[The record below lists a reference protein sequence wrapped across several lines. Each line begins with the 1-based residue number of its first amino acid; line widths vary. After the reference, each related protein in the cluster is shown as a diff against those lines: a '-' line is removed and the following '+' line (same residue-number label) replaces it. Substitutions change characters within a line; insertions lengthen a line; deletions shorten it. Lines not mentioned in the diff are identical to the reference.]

1 MKKEIKLELSYS
13 EVAAIA
19 EAFGVA
25 SGVLINEYPRGYDR
39 ILTANA
45 SIMSKVAWVH
55 GHSDGR
61 YKTDEI
67 KFGGA
72 WSWFHR
78 LYDWGFNKAQNVRM
92 IEKLGKEVARPWLND
107 KIGNEEVA

>member
-1 MKKEIKLELSYS
+1 MEKKIKLELSYS

-45 SIMSKVAWVH
+45 SIHNKVCGALGCV
-55 GHSDGR
+55 GYRVD
-61 YKTDEI
+61 DI

-72 WSWFHR
+72 WRWFRR

-92 IEKLGKEVARPWLND
+92 IEHCGKKNATPYLHEQVGR
-107 KIGNEEVA
+107 EEVA